1 MSFKDQTV
9 KSSGDFVCSMDGY
22 RDLTLSFIDVSLFVL
37 ALIKETYAAILPED
51 LGKSVKYAWMGLTGL
66 GAWVGYAV
74 AAGYYFGTEAG
85 YGDEIC
91 EYSGIAYTIINIFHG
106 LIDFA

>member
-1 MSFKDQTV
+1 MSVGDQTV
-9 KSSGDFVCSMDGY
+9 KKSGDFSCSMDGY
-22 RDLTLSFIDVSLFVL
+22 RSLTLELIDVALFAL

-51 LGKSVKYAWMGLTGL
+51 LGLSVKYAWMGLTGL

-85 YGDEIC
+85 YGD
-91 EYSGIAYTIINIFHG
+91 
-106 LIDFA
+106 